1 MILHPSTRGGVCKN
15 ATCNKPYEV
24 GTPLLLSDDKK
35 QQIGCA
41 NCEDQAILAHLRE
54 LMSAASG
61 TSSSPT
67 NTSGP
72 TASQAPKVYP
82 WAGKK
87 PVWKEETYDNK
98 RCTSCHSAVAK
109 GDMVGKWGSKDGGNW
124 EIIRCKNCTDLT
136 PADRRQFE
144 GRMTTSEATD
154 NSKLGERAGTYVTA
168 FTFIQTS
175 ADAGDRT
182 RLDMAD
188 RAFGSWQGLHAALS
202 RLAIS
207 NSSLAE
213 STDLSWLGAWDA
225 ACASG
230 FLPGSGPAAMA
241 YLVPYNKVIDF
252 RLGYKAY
259 HQMGHMDGVTV
270 TEHVVWDCEQ
280 RLGLMARPYREA
292 LHRTRGSRTHAT
304 AILGRL
310 EAETN
315 AAAFLLYLG
324 ELDDSVQVINDAY
337 ALLVAGQK
345 PALSREVIAVLRAG
359 LGRGDDARDLACAIA
374 YRLYLAQQTQAAIDA
389 DEKAVRAER
398 ALAQKEQ
405 RAPKQDYRFDVNDI
419 AIVRAMLIPEHLGGW
434 LGYDWYYLLDEGR
447 PPLFSKP
454 PSAVWQPP
462 ELGWTTYEKD
472 RKTMR
477 VWTTTPIG
485 VFAVGRWKAAGDDRA
500 AWCWLDMLEV
510 NKRAARGQG
519 AVVEPNG
526 CLAAAEAKSPWAT
539 DLIAMVRKTIDR
551 ELFTH
556 GKIPISGKTQS
567 ILAIDSA
574 GNDVPGTIVEASE
587 VGHLAQVAID
597 RLRPKPKL
605 LEENEPGYD
614 LPEAGPEKVGT
625 HTEEDEEVNW

>member
-1 MILHPSTRGGVCKN
+1 MILYQASKPGTCSN
-15 ATCNKPYEV
+15 ATCGKSYEK
-24 GTPLLLSDDKK
+24 GTPLLLTDDKK
-35 QQIGCA
+35 QQLGCA
-41 NCEDQAILAHLRE
+41 NCEDKKVLAHLTE

-61 TSSSPT
+61 GTAPPP
-67 NTSGP
+67 SGGVP
-72 TASQAPKVYP
+72 ASAPKVYP
-82 WAGKK
+82 WAGKR
-87 PVWKEETYDNK
+87 PVWKEETFDNK
-98 RCTSCHSAVAK
+98 KCTSCNSAVAK

-124 EIIRCKNCTDLT
+124 EIIRCKRCPDLT
-136 PADRRQFE
+136 PADKRQFE
-144 GRMTTSEATD
+144 GRMTSGEVSDPNA
-154 NSKLGERAGTYVTA
+154 LAERAGNYVTA
-168 FTFIQTS
+168 FTFIQT
-175 ADAGDRT
+175 AAANGDTT

-188 RAFGSWQGLHAALS
+188 RAFGSWQNLHAALS

-207 NSSLAE
+207 NSTLAE
-213 STDLSWLGAWDA
+213 STDLSWLAAWDA

-259 HQMGHMDGVTV
+259 HQMGHGDGVTV

-292 LHRTRGSRTHAT
+292 LHRARGARHHAT

-315 AAAFLLYLG
+315 AAAFLMYFA
-324 ELDDSVQVINDAY
+324 ELDDCTQVIADACN
-337 ALLVAGQK
+337 ALARNEK
-345 PALSREVIAVLRAG
+345 PALSREVLSVLRAG
-359 LGRGDDARDLACAIA
+359 LGRGDDARDLACAIGM
-374 YRLYLAQQTQAAIDA
+374 RIHLAQQAQVAITA
-389 DEKAVRAER
+389 DEKSVREER

-405 RAPKQDYRFDVNDI
+405 RAPKRDYRFDVNDI

-454 PSAVWQPP
+454 PAAVWQPP
-462 ELGWTTYEKD
+462 ELGWTTYDKD
-472 RKTMR
+472 RKVMR

-519 AVVEPNG
+519 AVVEADG
-526 CLAAAEAKSPWAT
+526 CLAAADGKSPWAT

-556 GKIPISGKTQS
+556 GKIPISGKTQA

-574 GNDVPGTIVEASE
+574 GNEVPGAVVEASE
-587 VGHLAQVAID
+587 VGQLAQVAID

-605 LEENEPGYD
+605 LEENPPGYD
-614 LPEAGPEKVGT
+614 LPEADAEKVAT
-625 HTEEDEEVNW
+625 RTENEEEVDW